1 MTALCLLAT
10 QVQAEAPKVITDIAP
25 VHSLAARVMQG
36 VGEPS
41 LVMPQGASPHQ
52 YSLRPSEARALQGS
66 DLVIWIG
73 EDLSPWLEGA
83 IENLA
88 PNARSLELLHLDGT
102 HVLNFREEAVFGD
115 HDDHHDEHG
124 HDEHGHDEHGHDEHA
139 FEWAG
144 LFELK
149 AGTYNWSFAK
159 VDGDYADPAMK
170 MVILSAADI
179 ETVEETAEGLLEA
192 DSSATKAGGD
202 ALMVSDAAYTLTFD
216 AAKDVTNFTIEIAQ
230 DGKYA
235 FFTEHMPFEF
245 EADEHFFKDTSGAD
259 VEPIAQEPEMDHAHD
274 EHGHDEHD
282 DHHDEEK
289 HADAHDD
296 EHDEHGHDD
305 HHGHNH
311 DGHDPHA
318 WMAPE
323 NAIFWL
329 SAIATTLSEMDPA
342 NADTYAANAKAGAA
356 EVEAAATE
364 VKAQLEPVK
373 DATFLV
379 FHDAYQYF
387 EQAFGLNVTGA
398 LSVSDAT
405 PPSAARLA
413 ELSAEIKEEGIS
425 CVFAEPQFNPNL
437 VTAIAPEGTNT
448 GILDPLGTNV
458 PAGPGFYP
466 AFLRSL
472 ADSATNCLK

>member
-1 MTALCLLAT
+1 MFFRSMTALCLLAT
-10 QVQAEAPKVITDIAP
+10 QVQAEVPNVITDIAP

-88 PNARSLELLHLDGT
+88 PDARSLELLHLEGT
-102 HVLNFREEAVFGD
+102 HVLDFREEAVFGGHDD
-115 HDDHHDEHG
+115 HDDHG
-124 HDEHGHDEHGHDEHA
+124 HE
-139 FEWAG
+139 
-144 LFELK
+144 K
-149 AGTYNWSFAK
+149 
-159 VDGDYADPAMK
+159 
-170 MVILSAADI
+170 
-179 ETVEETAEGLLEA
+179 
-192 DSSATKAGGD
+192 
-202 ALMVSDAAYTLTFD
+202 
-216 AAKDVTNFTIEIAQ
+216 
-230 DGKYA
+230 
-235 FFTEHMPFEF
+235 
-245 EADEHFFKDTSGAD
+245 
-259 VEPIAQEPEMDHAHD
+259 
-274 EHGHDEHD
+274 HD
-282 DHHDEEK
+282 DHDDHDEAKHDDHGHEK
-289 HADAHDD
+289 HD

-305 HHGHNH
+305 HDDHHDDEKHADEHGEEGHDDHDEDHHDDHGHDDHGHNH

-318 WMAPE
+318 WMDPE
-323 NAIFWL
+323 NAVFWL
-329 SAIATTLSEMDPA
+329 SAIAQTLSEMDPA
-342 NADTYAANAKAGAA
+342 NAEAYAANAAAGASEIEATAA
-356 EVEAAATE
+356 EI
-364 VKAQLEPVK
+364 KAQLAPVK

-387 EQAFGLNVTGA
+387 ERAFGLNVTGA

-425 CVFAEPQFNPNL
+425 CVFAEPQFNRDL
-437 VTAIAPEGTNT
+437 VSAITPEGTNT
-448 GILDPLGTNV
+448 GILDPLGTDV
-458 PAGPGFYP
+458 PAGSGFYP

-472 ADSATNCLK
+472 ADGATGCLQ